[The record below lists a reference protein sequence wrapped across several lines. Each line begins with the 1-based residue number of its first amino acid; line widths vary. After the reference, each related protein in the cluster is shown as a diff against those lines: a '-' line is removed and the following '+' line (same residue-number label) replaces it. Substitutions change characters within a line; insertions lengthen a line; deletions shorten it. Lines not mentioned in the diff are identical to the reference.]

1 MAQLDDV
8 IQYES
13 EHTALDFKRTQY
25 AREQHSDLLKDVLSM
40 ANAHA
45 MGDRHIVC
53 GVAPAPGGN
62 HILGVPSSQIV
73 DAAIYQQLVHE
84 NVEPDIDIEY
94 FAYEIGGA
102 AVGILRIPRCTERP
116 YAMRKDFGTSLRRG
130 DMWIRK
136 GTHQMRI
143 TREDLERIYAER
155 QQATGFAGEVQLSF
169 DAPDDPTI
177 ISLPAV
183 GAIDLASD
191 RASRKIRAILHDRRM
206 REEFGIRDPRMF
218 NFSIASIS
226 GLGTTPYEDR
236 STEVLERDLREIKE
250 TYEDDDLY
258 ERYELNSHKLD
269 LVLFNESTEH
279 LENARL
285 DIEIP
290 ATHGVLI
297 ADREYAKP
305 YYGPGGYNMAIGP
318 FYRPGEPSYPDV
330 TLEDGVT
337 RIAAEIGDLRH
348 RLRTKAFGVPVRLVL
363 GPEAI
368 GHEVSL
374 ECTLRGKNLRTPI
387 TSRLVIEVTPPDS
400 SFLLAEGES
409 GV

>member
-1 MAQLDDV
+1 M
-8 IQYES
+8 
-13 EHTALDFKRTQY
+13 
-25 AREQHSDLLKDVLSM
+25 
-40 ANAHA
+40 
-45 MGDRHIVC
+45 
-53 GVAPAPGGN
+53 
-62 HILGVPSSQIV
+62 
-73 DAAIYQQLVHE
+73 
-84 NVEPDIDIEY
+84 
-94 FAYEIGGA
+94 
-102 AVGILRIPRCTERP
+102 
-116 YAMRKDFGTSLRRG
+116 
-130 DMWIRK
+130 
-136 GTHQMRI
+136 
-143 TREDLERIYAER
+143 
-155 QQATGFAGEVQLSF
+155 
-169 DAPDDPTI
+169 
-177 ISLPAV
+177 
-183 GAIDLASD
+183 
-191 RASRKIRAILHDRRM
+191 
-206 REEFGIRDPRMF
+206 
-218 NFSIASIS
+218 
-226 GLGTTPYEDR
+226 
-236 STEVLERDLREIKE
+236 REIKK

-258 ERYELNSHKLD
+258 ELYELNSHKLD

-387 TSRLVIEVTPPDS
+387 TSRLVIEVTPPDN

-409 GV
+409 GA